1 MRKLNLTGVRQE
13 AEIPFHTLSTRE
25 IFSALKTSAQGL
37 TQEEAQRRLETYGSN
52 DIARAKKRSVI
63 IRFIEHFKNILVL
76 ILLFAAVIS
85 IFVGDIDSAA
95 IIIVIIIASVTLDFY
110 QENKAGN
117 AAEMLRQKIVSSATV
132 IRENKRRDIPLF
144 ELVPGD
150 IIFLSAGDIVP
161 ADARILSERDLYL
174 NQSALTGE
182 PFPVEKHADV
192 ATPGTPI
199 TDAEDYVFLGT
210 SVVSGFAT
218 AVVTRTGM
226 NTEFGRIARTLLDR
240 PAETDFEQGLKQ
252 FSLMMSRFI
261 FGLVIFVF
269 FVNSLFRHGILES
282 LLFAVALAVG
292 MTPEL
297 LPMILSLNLSKG
309 AIAMSEKGAI
319 VKHPES
325 IQNLGSM
332 DVLCTDKTGTL
343 TENRIALIEY
353 LDTDG
358 KSSDRVL
365 YYAYLNSFYQ
375 TGLAN
380 PLDDAIIAHRELDLG
395 GFKKI
400 EEIPFDFI
408 RRRLS
413 IAVARDSERILISKG
428 APEEILGIC
437 TRIECGGT
445 IDVITDE
452 DRQRVLG
459 IYESRS
465 SRGFRTLA
473 ICARDFPGDQ
483 ADFSVE
489 DERDM
494 TMIGLV
500 TFIDPPKESAKESV
514 RRLVESRVELKI
526 LTGDNELVTRKIA
539 DMIGLEV
546 KDALSGNQIE
556 LMDREALS
564 RLADEVTIFYR
575 LTPVQK
581 NRVISALKEEGH
593 VVGFMGDG
601 INDAPSLREADVG
614 ISVQNAVDIARE
626 SSDIILLEHDLGIL
640 NDGVLEGRKTFGNTM
655 KYILMGTS
663 SNFGNMFSV
672 AGASL
677 FLPFLP
683 MLPIQILL
691 NNLLYDFSQSS
702 IPTDSVDSS
711 YVRTPKKWDMAFI
724 RKFIMVF
731 GPLSSVFDFLTFFI
745 LLFIFT
751 AEASLFQTAWF
762 IESICTQTLVIFV
775 IRTRVVPFYR
785 SRPSPYLVGTTL
797 LIVAIACVLPFTVL
811 GHIFGFVHPPPS
823 FYAIL
828 IGLVG
833 GYLALVEITKRWF
846 YKKYSIFIEQEA
858 DLILHP
864 K

>member
-1 MRKLNLTGVRQE
+1 
-13 AEIPFHTLSTRE
+13 
-25 IFSALKTSAQGL
+25 
-37 TQEEAQRRLETYGSN
+37 
-52 DIARAKKRSVI
+52 
-63 IRFIEHFKNILVL
+63 
-76 ILLFAAVIS
+76 
-85 IFVGDIDSAA
+85 
-95 IIIVIIIASVTLDFY
+95 
-110 QENKAGN
+110 
-117 AAEMLRQKIVSSATV
+117 
-132 IRENKRRDIPLF
+132 
-144 ELVPGD
+144 
-150 IIFLSAGDIVP
+150 
-161 ADARILSERDLYL
+161 
-174 NQSALTGE
+174 
-182 PFPVEKHADV
+182 
-192 ATPGTPI
+192 
-199 TDAEDYVFLGT
+199 
-210 SVVSGFAT
+210 
-218 AVVTRTGM
+218 
-226 NTEFGRIARTLLDR
+226 
-240 PAETDFEQGLKQ
+240 
-252 FSLMMSRFI
+252 
-261 FGLVIFVF
+261 
-269 FVNSLFRHGILES
+269 
-282 LLFAVALAVG
+282 
-292 MTPEL
+292 
-297 LPMILSLNLSKG
+297 
-309 AIAMSEKGAI
+309 
-319 VKHPES
+319 
-325 IQNLGSM
+325 
-332 DVLCTDKTGTL
+332 
-343 TENRIALIEY
+343 
-353 LDTDG
+353 
-358 KSSDRVL
+358 
-365 YYAYLNSFYQ
+365 
-375 TGLAN
+375 
-380 PLDDAIIAHRELDLG
+380 
-395 GFKKI
+395 
-400 EEIPFDFI
+400 
-408 RRRLS
+408 
-413 IAVARDSERILISKG
+413 
-428 APEEILGIC
+428 
-437 TRIECGGT
+437 
-445 IDVITDE
+445 
-452 DRQRVLG
+452 
-459 IYESRS
+459 
-465 SRGFRTLA
+465 
-473 ICARDFPGDQ
+473 
-483 ADFSVE
+483 
-489 DERDM
+489 
-494 TMIGLV
+494 
-500 TFIDPPKESAKESV
+500 
-514 RRLVESRVELKI
+514 
-526 LTGDNELVTRKIA
+526 VTRKIA